1 MKYGALIVEREA
13 STTGAVS
20 TSGVTAAGVSFS
32 TIASLSVSVVV
43 GFGTSAVSPW
53 LAATLVTWA
62 FSNAGVSTN
71 DTSNILAA
79 VTNK

>member
-1 MKYGALIVEREA
+1 MIEREA

-32 TIASLSVSVVV
+32 TIASLSVSVV
-43 GFGTSAVSPW
+43 GLGTSTASPS
-53 LAATLVTWA
+53 LAATLVTNA

-71 DTSNILAA
+71 DTSCNFAA
-79 VTNK
+79 VTNR